1 MIITKEVELE
11 FDTNDFDIN
20 EFDFDFDE
28 IKELVENLS
37 NEEQNRIILC
47 VMSYRGYDEILD
59 VFASILETL
68 SIENAKEIIQNLDNR
83 FLSLEQYRKKALQLQ
98 RSSK

>member
-1 MIITKEVELE
+1 MIITKEVELQ

-37 NEEQNRIILC
+37 DEEQKKIALSIIEK
-47 VMSYRGYDEILD
+47 RNHKEIKD
-59 VFASILETL
+59 MFASVLENL
-68 SIENAKEIIQNLDNR
+68 SIEEAKELIKELDSE
-83 FLSLEQYRKKALQLQ
+83 FLSLEEYRQRALQLQ